1 MKKNIESFKKINLFS
16 LNKKNNNI
24 IVSSDDEYDN
34 KENNE
39 NDINNN
45 NILKDDEVNLL
56 KIRLISQNNLLKE
69 YENWINILLSIVGD
83 NPTFED
89 DIHYDLGT
97 PIQKGLEKIEKLQ
110 EENIKIKEKLIDETK
125 KNENYIEIIE
135 QKKKN
140 NEFLNNFNNENENI
154 IKRDNNILKNN
165 IQILAN
171 EIDELIESNKNCQF
185 LINNNNKLKENEN
198 LLNEFNKLKENN
210 LKFKKLIEIN
220 NRKNCLNYGNKK
232 NLKKYI
238 NNPYLMRNLGNFQIE
253 NDEKID
259 NVGWFG
265 CG

>member
-1 MKKNIESFKKINLFS
+1 MKKNIDSFKKTNNFIS
-16 LNKKNNNI
+16 LNKKSNNIIFPSDDYDNNDNNNI
-24 IVSSDDEYDN
+24 KIKD
-34 KENNE
+34 
-39 NDINNN
+39 N
-45 NILKDDEVNLL
+45 NILKDDELDLL

-110 EENIKIKEKLIDETK
+110 EENIKIKEKIIDETK

-140 NEFLNNFNNENENI
+140 NEFLIKCNNENENN